1 LEKEMLIEKMNHEQS
16 LLYIRI
22 LWLILA
28 LIVLLIA
35 IYRRK
40 LDRQRAELSEK
51 TSYIN
56 GVENERKR
64 LAKELHDGECN
75 DILAVNIM
83 MQTDKGEAERLLK
96 NVGHLFFK

>member
-1 LEKEMLIEKMNHEQS
+1 MNHEQS

-28 LIVLLIA
+28 LIILLIA
-35 IYRRK
+35 ILVILYRRK

-64 LAKELHDGECN
+64 LAKELHDGICN

-83 MQTDKGEAERLLK
+83 MQTNKEEAERLLK

>member
-1 LEKEMLIEKMNHEQS
+1 MNHEQS

-35 IYRRK
+35 ILVILYRRK